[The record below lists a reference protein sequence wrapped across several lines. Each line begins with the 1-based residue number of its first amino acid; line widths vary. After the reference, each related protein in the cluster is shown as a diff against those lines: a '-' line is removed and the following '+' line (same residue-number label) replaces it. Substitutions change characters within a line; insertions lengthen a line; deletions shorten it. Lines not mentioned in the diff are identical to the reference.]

1 MGSFQEMYKFP
12 ISFCKKVGNKKECVK
27 QRSLQPLPEE
37 ENYIDCHLEYPSVLS
52 RIVDLE
58 ERGHEEARKLC
69 DVALDKGLKH
79 FMV

>member
-1 MGSFQEMYKFP
+1 MGRFQETYKFP
-12 ISFCKKVGNKKECVK
+12 ISFCKTVGNKKECVK

-37 ENYIDCHLEYPSVLS
+37 ENYIDCHLEYSSVWS
-52 RIVDLE
+52 QIVDLE

-69 DVALDKGLKH
+69 GVALDKGLKH